1 MKRFFKR
8 YSHWLALFILSFSYF
23 SMFIN
28 LEFEKLDT
36 IAIIFGGIGFLS
48 VAYLTIVTEQHIR
61 KKSKEK

>member
-1 MKRFFKR
+1 MKIFIKR
-8 YSHWLALFILSFSYF
+8 YSHWLALFILSLSYF

-48 VAYLTIVTEQHIR
+48 VAYLAIVTEQHIR
-61 KKSKEK
+61 KKGKEK